1 MAYYK
6 KNYNSDG
13 PSAEDKALDKFVE
26 LMVERIRTIQ
36 SDWKKPWFT
45 ESALKWPKNL
55 SGREYNGMNALMLTL
70 QAEKKGYKLPVWCTF
85 DRVVGLNFN
94 KDKEGKRSPVT
105 DKNGEELPHVGV
117 NKGERS
123 FPVFITT
130 FTCID
135 KETKERIKYDDYK
148 LLSNEEKQKI
158 NVYPKLNVYNVFNVA
173 QTNLQEARPEL
184 YAKLEEQNQL
194 TRPELRGEENS
205 FEPLNKMIKDQ
216 SWICPINLKHQDSA
230 YYSISKNHIVLPEPS
245 QFVDAESFAG
255 TAFHECIHSTGA
267 ENQLNRLNNPGGF
280 GSAEY
285 AREELVAELG
295 SALVAQRYGL
305 VKHVKEDSAAYLKS
319 WLDSLKESPD
329 FIKTT
334 LVDVKKAS
342 SILTLKLDAIAE
354 ELAQQK
360 NEQKDESNKNVV
372 TPAKEPVYYT
382 SVQYLQLASD
392 TDLFDKLAP
401 EQMLQEAR
409 NYDDGDAINMEQT
422 YKEAYHNPN
431 DNVLAEDENYAV
443 VYNNSVGGTYDIIRK
458 VPEQDVRDTI
468 KRYGLPGDAT
478 NDVKDVAKA
487 MVAEEFTKMASQ
499 RTPVLEMDNGSIL
512 YVQYNKVEDSL
523 DVGNVTNTGLNV
535 EHSFKYDHDFSL
547 DNNLQGI
554 YERLSE
560 MNEYQMD
567 EQSES
572 CVAEDSVK
580 EEENEV
586 RAFRRGR

>member
-158 NVYPKLNVYNVFNVA
+158 NIYPKLNVYNVFNVA

-392 TDLFDKLAP
+392 TDLFDKLTP

-422 YKEAYHNPN
+422 YKEAYYNPN
-431 DNVLAEDENYAV
+431 DNVLAEDANYAV
-443 VYNNSVGGTYDIIRK
+443 VYNNSVGGTYDIMRK
-458 VPEQDVRDTI
+458 VPEQDVRDAI
-468 KRYGLPGDAT
+468 KRYGLPSDAT

-547 DNNLQGI
+547 DYNIQGI
-554 YERLSE
+554 HERLSE
-560 MNEYQMD
+560 MKEYRMK
-567 EQSES
+567 EQLES
-572 CVAEDSVK
+572 CVAEDSVE